1 MLGHR
6 ELTVQDY
13 LGILKRRFWLILL
26 STIVVLGIAV
36 GLTFWIPPQ
45 FTSQTLVLI
54 EQQKVPTDY
63 VTPVLTED
71 LNERLAS
78 LREQILS
85 RSRLEPIIKDH
96 NLFSGPG
103 ATMDDRVVATQ
114 KAIEVK
120 PITGGP
126 GGIPGF
132 YITFK
137 ASDARTAQDVCREIT
152 SLFVSENLSA
162 RQESAEGTEDFLKQQ
177 LADAKASLD
186 EQDAKLA
193 DFERQY
199 IGRLPNQETS
209 NESTL
214 EALTKQLD
222 ASTQSLDRLQEN
234 ETFIESNLAAQP
246 RVTSDGGTVTTIS
259 TDDRFKEL
267 KDLQEQKK
275 NLDALYTP
283 DYPDVQ
289 AMNRKIAE
297 LQAEINHP
305 STADSGKSS
314 PSAKNAATAISTDSP
329 QIAQQKA
336 QLRAVQQAIASGQQE
351 QDKIKK
357 QIQAYEARIDSSP
370 IVEEQYK
377 QVTRDHDIASEFY
390 NSLLKKKDESSM
402 ATALEHRQEGEQFRV
417 MDPANLPDAPSF
429 PSLPKF
435 AGAGLAG
442 GLALGFLLAA
452 LLEYRDTTLRTELD
466 VWAFTKLPT
475 LAILSHVDGLPKTG
489 KDQDGG
495 KSFAHRDVSA
505 ESAGG

>member
-6 ELTVQDY
+6 ELTFQDY
-13 LGILKRRFWLILL
+13 IGILKRRLWLVLL
-26 STIVVLGIAV
+26 STIVILGVAV

-45 FTSQTLVLI
+45 FTSETLVLI
-54 EQQKVPTDY
+54 EQPKVPTEY

-85 RSRLEPIIKDH
+85 RSRLEPIIQRF
-96 NLFSGPG
+96 NLFAGNG
-103 ATMDDRVVATQ
+103 ATMDDRVASTQ
-114 KAIEVK
+114 KAIDVK
-120 PITGGP
+120 PISGGP
-126 GGIPGF
+126 RGIPGF

-137 ASDARTAQDVCREIT
+137 AADARTAQDVCREIT
-152 SLFVSENLSA
+152 SLFVSENLNA

-193 DFERQY
+193 DFERKY
-199 IGRLPNQETS
+199 IGRLPNQESS
-209 NESTL
+209 NQTTL
-214 EALTKQLD
+214 EALTRQLD
-222 ASTQSLDRLQEN
+222 ASTESLDRLQEN
-234 ETFIESNLAAQP
+234 ETFIQTNLATLQRDQHDAG
-246 RVTSDGGTVTTIS
+246 TGGVIS
-259 TDDRFKEL
+259 NDDRLKQLKE
-267 KDLQEQKK
+267 LQEQKK
-275 NLDALYTP
+275 NLEALYTP

-289 AMNRKIAE
+289 AINRKITD
-297 LQAEINHP
+297 LQAEIAHSSSTASPAKP
-305 STADSGKSS
+305 STV
-314 PSAKNAATAISTDSP
+314 PVSADSP

-336 QLRAVQQAIASGQQE
+336 QLKMLQQSIATAKLE
-351 QDKIKK
+351 QDKVQK

-370 IVEEQYK
+370 LVEQEYK

-429 PSLPKF
+429 PSRPKF

-442 GLALGFLLAA
+442 GLALGFMLVA

-475 LAILSHVDGLPKTG
+475 LAVLSHIDGLPKSKG
-489 KDQDGG
+489 QDGD
-495 KSFAHRDVSA
+495 KSFAHRDVPA
-505 ESAGG
+505 ESAGD

>member
-6 ELTVQDY
+6 ELTFQDY
-13 LGILKRRFWLILL
+13 IGILKRRLWLVLL
-26 STIVVLGIAV
+26 STIVVLGIVV

-45 FTSQTLVLI
+45 YTSQTLVLI
-54 EQQKVPTDY
+54 EQPKVPTDY

-71 LNERLAS
+71 LDERLAS

-85 RSRLEPIIKDH
+85 RSRLEPIIQRF
-96 NLFSGPG
+96 NLFAGNG
-103 ATMDDRVVATQ
+103 ATMDDRVASTQ
-114 KAIEVK
+114 KAIDVK
-120 PITGGP
+120 PINGGP
-126 GGIPGF
+126 RGIPGF

-152 SLFVSENLSA
+152 SLFVSENLNA

-177 LADAKASLD
+177 LADAKANLD
-186 EQDAKLA
+186 DQDAKLA
-193 DFERQY
+193 EFERKY

-209 NESTL
+209 NQSTL
-214 EALTKQLD
+214 EALTRQLD
-222 ASTQSLDRLQEN
+222 ASTESLDRLQQQ
-234 ETFIESNLAAQP
+234 ETFIETNISEEQRDLHEAG
-246 RVTSDGGTVTTIS
+246 TGGVIS
-259 TDDRFKEL
+259 VDDRLKQLKE
-267 KDLQEQKK
+267 LQEQKK

-289 AMNRKIAE
+289 AVNRKIAD
-297 LQAEINHP
+297 LQAEIAH
-305 STADSGKSS
+305 S
-314 PSAKNAATAISTDSP
+314 PSSTSAKGTPAPVQVDSP

-336 QLRAVQQAIASGQQE
+336 QLRAVQQGIASGKQE
-351 QDKIKK
+351 QEKIKQ

-370 IVEEQYK
+370 LVEQEYK

-417 MDPANLPDAPSF
+417 MDPANLPDSPSF
-429 PSLPKF
+429 PSRQKF
-435 AGAGLAG
+435 GAAGLAG
-442 GLALGFLLAA
+442 GLALGFMLAA

-475 LAILSHVDGLPKTG
+475 LAVLSHVDGLPKT
-489 KDQDGG
+489 KEKDGG
-495 KSFAHRDVSA
+495 KSFAHRDIPA
-505 ESAGG
+505 ESAGD